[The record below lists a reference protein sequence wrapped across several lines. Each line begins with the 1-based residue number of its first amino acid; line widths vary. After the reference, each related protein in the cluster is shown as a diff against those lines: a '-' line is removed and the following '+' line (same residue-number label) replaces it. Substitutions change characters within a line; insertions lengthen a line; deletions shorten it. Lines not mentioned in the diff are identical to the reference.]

1 MVSERQCA
9 LGLPLGSCVWFR
21 QSGQVGA
28 GTGTRCGGALA
39 LLELRY
45 ARVMLVGRPVA
56 REAEGRMDVQSVKS
70 PGRLSNYDTSAG
82 KALALLDA
90 FVGPRSILGV
100 SELAA
105 LAQLPK
111 STAFRLLN
119 VLVVGGYLHRVGDQ
133 YSLSD
138 RVFEVGSHTRLA
150 RPHGLRDRAMPF
162 MAELFGQTRQTI
174 HLAVL
179 AGTDVLYL
187 EKLFGHESLRLGTAV
202 GGRRPAYATA
212 LGKAMLAF
220 AEQEPADWCRRIRY
234 HRFTA
239 YTIVSPELMKQS
251 LTRVHE
257 EGLAFESEESML
269 GVACV
274 AVPILNSRNGRAIA
288 ALSLSTPV
296 ENGSARRFTKAL
308 AKAAEQL
315 STQLTPFATEG
326 PVSPKSP
333 TLVTRP

>member
-1 MVSERQCA
+1 
-9 LGLPLGSCVWFR
+9 
-21 QSGQVGA
+21 
-28 GTGTRCGGALA
+28 
-39 LLELRY
+39 
-45 ARVMLVGRPVA
+45 
-56 REAEGRMDVQSVKS
+56 MDAQHVKS
-70 PGRLSNYDTSAG
+70 AVRSSNNDTSAG

-90 FVGPRSILGV
+90 FISPRSILGV
-100 SELAA
+100 SELAS
-105 LAQLPK
+105 LAHLPK

-119 VLVVGGYLHRVGDQ
+119 ALVVCGYLHRVGDQ

-138 RVFEVGSHTRLA
+138 RVFELGSHTRMA

-187 EKLFGHESLRLGTAV
+187 EKLYGHESLRLGTAV

-251 LTRVHE
+251 LTRVHD
-257 EGLAFESEESML
+257 EGLAFDSEESML

-296 ENGSARRFTKAL
+296 GNGSARRFTKPL

-315 STQLTPFATEG
+315 STQLTPFVNDG
-326 PVSPKSP
+326 PVTAARSSA
-333 TLVTRP
+333 L